1 MGLDRAGADEVD
13 ARQRPRREVT
23 RMILA
28 WHKRNDP
35 LRRQTGRRLDP
46 GRGSRMAKWMGV

>member
-46 GRGSRMAKWMGV
+46 GRGSRMAGWMGV